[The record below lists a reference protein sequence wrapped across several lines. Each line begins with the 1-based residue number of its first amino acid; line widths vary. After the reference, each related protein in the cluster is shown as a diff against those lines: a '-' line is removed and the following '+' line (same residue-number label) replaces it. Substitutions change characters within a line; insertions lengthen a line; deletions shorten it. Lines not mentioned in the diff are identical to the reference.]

1 MTKEFWRGMICLQQ
15 EEIKVTNIRLFRFTW
30 LWLTFAFALSLV
42 MVTLPMASTAKA
54 G

>member
-1 MTKEFWRGMICLQQ
+1 MICLQQ

-30 LWLTFAFALSLV
+30 LWLTFALAALLV
-42 MVTLPMASTAKA
+42 TVTLPMASPAEA